1 MALPVRC
8 RGVMEG
14 EEDLEQLP
22 VGDHGA
28 VELDQQDFSMARRV
42 AADPLIG
49 WVLLPPSG
57 MAADDPF
64 DALQAAEDSVHASEA
79 APAEDR
85 QPLQAIG
92 GGPVP

>member
-1 MALPVRC
+1 
-8 RGVMEG
+8 
-14 EEDLEQLP
+14 
-22 VGDHGA
+22 
-28 VELDQQDFSMARRV
+28 
-42 AADPLIG
+42 
-49 WVLLPPSG
+49 